1 MSGLFSRNQ
10 ENYVL
15 EIIRDVWL
23 LPIYKMTFLLPPSNL
38 FTVVNMLLSEE
49 ACHGGHSSVCVCVC
63 AIVWPS
69 VSPLVLTYL
78 ASLTFRT
85 FPSSVTKV
93 RGGFTFFLFPLK
105 VTGDGRDQGA
115 GVIKKNKM
123 NMSIKITNTSLWN
136 TLRNLIKHLLLYLQF
151 T

>member
-23 LPIYKMTFLLPPSNL
+23 LLIYKMTFLLPPSNF
-38 FTVVNMLLSEE
+38 FTVVNMLSSEE
-49 ACHGGHSSVCVCVC
+49 ACHGGHSSVCVCALVR
-63 AIVWPS
+63 PS
-69 VSPLVLTYL
+69 VSPSVLTYL

-85 FPSSVTKV
+85 FPSSVIKV

-105 VTGDGRDQGA
+105 VTGDGRDGGRSGQEKQNGYEY
-115 GVIKKNKM
+115 KN
-123 NMSIKITNTSLWN
+123 
-136 TLRNLIKHLLLYLQF
+136 Y
-151 T
+151 